1 MLSNKEKIRILL
13 KGIETGD
20 PEAAKVV
27 NENKYI
33 QHNPHT
39 QEGNIGLAALFKQI
53 AKTGPQVNMIRVL
66 R

>member
-1 MLSNKEKIRILL
+1 MLSNKDKVRKLL

-20 PEAAKVV
+20 PDAASVV

-39 QEGNIGLAALFKQI
+39 REGNIGLAVYQGVRDLENQLIPTKSKF
-53 AKTGPQVNMIRVL
+53 
-66 R
+66 